1 VSQYIKV
8 ECLNTERERRGE
20 RKKREGKCPSTDEQ
34 VYICC
39 NNTMNIT
46 EQKKKKKNYGTSCQR
61 EDPENIVLS
70 ERSKWQKAQSEWC
83 RS

>member
-34 VYICC
+34 VYIGC

-46 EQKKKKKNYGTSCQR
+46 EQKKKRTTVHPANVRTLKTLC
-61 EDPENIVLS
+61 
-70 ERSKWQKAQSEWC
+70 
-83 RS
+83 